1 MSGLYDD
8 MVCGVPC
15 VLWGKPRALILW
27 GKKASF
33 MCFTVL
39 KVLIIQKERLINYEI
54 KKARGDLVQRIPVC
68 VGENC
73 LNGNEDLKWSSSP
86 SRENITL

>member
-1 MSGLYDD
+1 MSALYDD

-15 VLWGKPRALILW
+15 VFWGKERTLIPW

-39 KVLIIQKERLINYEI
+39 KVLIIQKERLISYEI
-54 KKARGDLVQRIPVC
+54 RKARGGLVQWMPVC
-68 VGENC
+68 V
-73 LNGNEDLKWSSSP
+73 
-86 SRENITL
+86 REN